1 MPETQAGQ
9 VPIVIELYGVPR
21 LRAGQSQLTV
31 SAGTVAEAMAALER
45 QCPALAG
52 TVVDQG
58 RLLTAYRVSLN
69 GEKFV
74 TDPGMRLR
82 PGDSLVL
89 IAADA
94 GG

>member
-1 MPETQAGQ
+1 MSETQTGQ
-9 VPIVIELYGVPR
+9 VPVVIELYGVPR
-21 LRAGQSQLTV
+21 LRAGRSELTV
-31 SAGTVAEAMAALER
+31 SAGTVAEAMIAMEQ

-52 TVVDQG
+52 AVVAQG
-58 RLLTAYRVSLN
+58 RLLPAYRVSLN
-69 GEKFV
+69 GETFV
-74 TDPGMRLR
+74 TDPATRLR